1 MAPTTMPR
9 KFLVDQLVLIISL
22 IDLDLSFT
30 SSEFDMLYYLFLQR
44 YKYLHNKALKYHYL
58 ICLNPNILP

>member
-1 MAPTTMPR
+1 MPR

-44 YKYLHNKALKYHYL
+44 YKYLNNKALKYHYL
-58 ICLNPNILP
+58 I